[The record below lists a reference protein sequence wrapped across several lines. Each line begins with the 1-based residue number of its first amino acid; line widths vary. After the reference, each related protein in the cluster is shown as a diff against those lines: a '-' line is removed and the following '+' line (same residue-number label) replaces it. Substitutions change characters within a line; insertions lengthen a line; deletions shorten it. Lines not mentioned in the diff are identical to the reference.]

1 MKLTRETWTLIALI
15 LASGI
20 AFLDGSVVNVALAAM
35 DAELKLGLSGQ
46 QWVVDGYAL
55 TLSSFLIL
63 GGSLGDRLGRRRVL
77 VWGLIGFGV
86 ASLLCGLAPSGPL
99 MVAARLFQGAAGAL
113 LVPGAL
119 GIIRAMYDDDTAR
132 GRAIGTWGAFTS
144 VSGLIG
150 PLLGGA
156 LVDSVGWRWVFLI
169 NLPLVSATVYILLRF
184 TTETNDGAVHGRLDW
199 LGAVLIVL
207 GLGGLSAG
215 LIELPILGVSSP
227 LVLIGLI
234 GGAICMVAFVVHQ
247 ARTRDPM
254 MPLSLF
260 NSRAFS
266 AINLVT
272 LGVYFA
278 LGGAPFFLPIYAQNV
293 LGLSATGSGT
303 LLLPIPIL
311 LFLFSR
317 SVGVAAAKYGAK
329 WFIASGAFI
338 VAAGLALFVLL
349 QPNSSFWTAI
359 PGAVLL
365 GLGLSLLVTPL
376 TSTVMSAV
384 PSERAG
390 VGAAVNNVASR
401 VAGLLAVAGLGV
413 VFSLAFNANLSAR
426 LERVRLTTD
435 AAAALEKAEAAPTAK
450 AVEPVISLVR
460 AAQTDGLHAA
470 MLFCAGMSALGGI
483 VAAVGLPKK

>member
-86 ASLLCGLAPSGPL
+86 ASLLCGLAPSGAL
-99 MVAARLFQGAAGAL
+99 MVAARLLQGAAGAL

-169 NLPLVSATVYILLRF
+169 NLPLVAITVYILLRF
-184 TTETNDGAVHGRLDW
+184 ASETTDGAVHGSLDW

-215 LIELPILGVSSP
+215 LIELPILGFSNF
-227 LVLIGLI
+227 LVLIALI
-234 GGAICMVAFVVHQ
+234 GGAICMIAFVVHQ

-260 NSRAFS
+260 HSRAFS

-293 LGLSATGSGT
+293 LGLSATQSGT

-317 SVGVAAAKYGAK
+317 SVGAASAKYGAK
-329 WFIASGAFI
+329 PFIAVGAFI

-365 GLGLSLLVTPL
+365 GIGLCLLVTPL
-376 TSTVMSAV
+376 TSTVMSAI
-384 PSERAG
+384 PTARAG

-413 VFSLAFNANLSAR
+413 VFSLAFNANLNAR

-435 AAAALEKAEAAPTAK
+435 AAAALQKARAAPTAK
-450 AVEPVISLVR
+450 AMEPVISLVR